1 MKGYVIF
8 RHLFIFLKCL
18 VHGWKDTA
26 VGRMS
31 GSNSVV
37 QRDEGAL
44 VKHDPVGEISVF
56 CEAH

>member
-1 MKGYVIF
+1 
-8 RHLFIFLKCL
+8 
-18 VHGWKDTA
+18 
-26 VGRMS
+26 MS